1 MADLNVSVIESA
13 PADAPTPLLALPIFE
28 GEGLATDAARL
39 VDQAMGGA
47 VSRVLDR
54 ADFRGKPDESLVLYP
69 DPGTLTAERVVLV
82 GCGSRDRLDG
92 ERIRCIAGTAVRQA
106 QRLGTG
112 GVAIL
117 VDPLGPGGSVEAAP
131 DAARVGQSLAE
142 GGTLAAWAFR
152 ELKSSDPEETARSE
166 VRSLTL
172 VVSGGMLAPDAVRAG
187 ADFGHVAA
195 RAENLAREL
204 ATRPGNTA
212 TPTYLASVAESLA
225 AEHGLTATIL
235 DRAALEEQGFGA
247 LLAVARGTDEEP
259 RFIILE
265 HRGGSADERP
275 LVLVGKGV
283 TFDSGGISIKP
294 AQNMEDMK
302 YDMSGAAAVLGA
314 MSAVAALRLPV
325 NLVGLIAATENL
337 PSGRALKPGD
347 VIRTLAGKTVEVINT
362 DAEGRLILADALAY
376 AARFSPQAILDAA
389 TLTGACVIALG
400 HHAIGLMSDDDAL
413 ASAVIEAADRAGQR
427 CWRLPLWEAYAR
439 QLDSAVADIKN
450 TGGRPAGTITA
461 ARFLKEFV
469 PEGVP
474 WVHLDIAGTA
484 YRDEAPSYLSK
495 GATGVPTRLFI
506 EWVRARAGA

>member
-1 MADLNVSVIESA
+1 MAELNVSVMKSA
-13 PADAPTPLLALPIFE
+13 VADASTPLLALPVFE
-28 GEGLATDAARL
+28 GEGLASEPARM
-39 VDQAMGGA
+39 VDQAMGRA

-54 ADFRGKPDESLVLYP
+54 GDFRGKPDETLVLYP
-69 DPGTLTAERVVLV
+69 APGALAAERVVLL
-82 GCGSRDRLDG
+82 GAGRRDRLDA

-106 QRLGTG
+106 QRLGTRG
-112 GVAIL
+112 LAIL
-117 VDPLGPGGSVEAAP
+117 VDPLASSDSGEGAP

-152 ELKSSDPEETARSE
+152 ELKSPDPEETARSE
-166 VRSLTL
+166 VGSLTL
-172 VVSGGMLAPDAVRAG
+172 MIAGDALDPGAVQAG
-187 ADFGHVAA
+187 AEFGRVAA
-195 RAENLAREL
+195 RAENLARDL
-204 ATRPGNTA
+204 ATRPGNVA

-225 AEHGLTATIL
+225 AEHGLNVTIL
-235 DRAALEEQGFGA
+235 DRAAMEEQGFGA

-259 RFIILE
+259 RFIVLE
-265 HRGGSADERP
+265 YRGGNPDDRP

-314 MSAVAALRLPV
+314 VSAVATLGLPV

-376 AARFSPQAILDAA
+376 AGRFSPQAIVDAA

-400 HHAIGLMSDDDAL
+400 HTAIGLMSDDDAL
-413 ASAVIEAADRAGQR
+413 ASAVLEAGDRAGQR
-427 CWRLPLWEAYAR
+427 CWRLPLWEEYRR
-439 QLDSAVADIKN
+439 QLDSNIADIKN

-474 WVHLDIAGTA
+474 WAHLDIAGTA
-484 YRDEAPSYLSK
+484 YRDEVPPYLAK